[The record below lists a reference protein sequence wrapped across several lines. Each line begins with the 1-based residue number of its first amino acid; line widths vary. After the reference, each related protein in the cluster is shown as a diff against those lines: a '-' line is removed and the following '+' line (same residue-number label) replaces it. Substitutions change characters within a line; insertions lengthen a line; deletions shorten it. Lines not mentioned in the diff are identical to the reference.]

1 MLSYYPF
8 MWWLAAVAASEGE
21 QPNEDIANEMR
32 NLLALVLERQPKLTF
47 IVKKNVE
54 ILYYYK
60 VITVHPYKK
69 DNWKE

>member
-1 MLSYYPF
+1 M
-8 MWWLAAVAASEGE
+8 AASEGE

-69 DNWKE
+69 DN